1 VPDQGD
7 QHLLHR
13 VTLPCVAEHHRHARV
28 QVEGDL
34 DVAGLVARGT
44 VEAVDRH
51 HERRAA
57 LLEVIDGREGVR
69 QPPRVGEHHRA
80 DRAVRELVPHE
91 PEALLAGRA
100 EQVQDQVGAE
110 RDPPEVHRDRGGGL
124 AVNCAGVIH
133 ADAPVAERLLGA
145 QRPDLADR
153 ADQGGLPCPEPA
165 GDEDLEGRG
174 HDLGESLRGVR
185 VPEVHPAPP

>member
-13 VTLPCVAEHHRHARV
+13 VAPPRIAEQHGDARV
-28 QVEGDL
+28 QVERDL
-34 DVAGLVARGT
+34 DVVWLVARGI

-51 HERRAA
+51 HERCAA
-57 LLEVIDGREGVR
+57 LLEVIDGREAVR
-69 QPPRVGEHHRA
+69 QSPRVGQHHRA

-100 EQVQDQVGAE
+100 EQVEDQVGAE

-124 AVNCAGVIH
+124 PVHPAGVIH
-133 ADAPVAERLLGA
+133 ADAEVAERLLGA

-153 ADQGGLPCPEPA
+153 ADQGGLARPEPA
-165 GDEDLEGRG
+165 RDEDLGGRG
-174 HDLGESLRGVR
+174 HDLGESLSGVR
-185 VPEVHPAPP
+185 VPEVHRAPP